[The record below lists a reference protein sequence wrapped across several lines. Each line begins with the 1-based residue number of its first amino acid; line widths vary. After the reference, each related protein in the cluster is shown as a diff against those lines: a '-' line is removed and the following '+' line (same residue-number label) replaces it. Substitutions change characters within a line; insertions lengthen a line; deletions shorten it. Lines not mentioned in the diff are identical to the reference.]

1 MIDSHAHLND
11 KVFLG
16 KQDERMKLASEQGI
30 SHIINIGW
38 NYESSVDCKLLSEQ
52 YAGSTFTAGVH
63 PSHCESVDN
72 GLIDQLFA
80 LLKHEKAVAVG
91 EIGLDYHYGKDNKQ
105 TQKQAFDA
113 QIQLAHKAGLPFVVH
128 SREASQDMTDIL
140 KSNRQNLSHGF
151 LMHCY
156 SESLE
161 QAKIYLDMGAY
172 FAFGGAITFKN
183 AKKEDIIR
191 YIPKDRLMCETDCP
205 YMAPVPLR
213 GSINHPANVSLVYKK
228 MEEILGVCHEG
239 FVSLVRENVKRFF
252 FKIKLD

>member
-11 KVFLG
+11 RVFLG
-16 KQDERMKLASEQGI
+16 KQEEMMELANKQGI
-30 SHIINIGW
+30 SHVINVGW
-38 NYESSVDCKLLSEQ
+38 NYESSADCKLLSERFLNT
-52 YAGSTFTAGVH
+52 TFTAGVH
-63 PSHCESVDN
+63 PSHCESVNN

-80 LLKHEKAVAVG
+80 LLQHEKAVAVG

-105 TQKQAFDA
+105 TQKEAFDA

-128 SREASQDMTDIL
+128 SREASQDMADIL
-140 KSNRQNLSHGF
+140 RSNRQKLSKGF

-213 GSINHPANVSLVYKK
+213 GSVNHPANVSYVYKK
-228 MEEILGVCHEG
+228 MEEILEIPHEE
-239 FVSLVRENVKRFF
+239 FVNLVRENVKRFF
-252 FKIKLD
+252 FKINLE